1 MIAGECRVCGC
12 TERRTCIVVNG
23 ARLSHEELE
32 RWSTI
37 VTDDQLYALSSF
49 CTWIELDLCSACVE
63 QPPPPPLLYDVA
75 GNPLRAAP

>member
-1 MIAGECRVCGC
+1 MIAGECRICGC
-12 TERRTCIVVNG
+12 TSRRACIVVNG
-23 ARLSHEELE
+23 ARLGDEELE

-37 VTDDQLYALSSF
+37 VTYEQLDALASP
-49 CTWIELDLCSACVE
+49 CTWIEPDLCSACVE